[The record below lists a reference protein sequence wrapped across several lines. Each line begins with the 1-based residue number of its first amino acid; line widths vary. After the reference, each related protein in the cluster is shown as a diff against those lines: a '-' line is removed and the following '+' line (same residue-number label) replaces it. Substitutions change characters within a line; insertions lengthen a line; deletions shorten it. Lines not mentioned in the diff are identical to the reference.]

1 LRTAV
6 PRTRAITQPDFLK
19 ATLQDYEAWRPLVK
33 ATCCADHEVL
43 GAFVGG
49 VRDGLKWL
57 EGYDVHTQLTSFHLA
72 GYCILNAMSDRHW
85 QTDQNGNLTQVVTAK
100 SFDTFAPLGP
110 MLVTPDEIDDPD
122 SLQIKL
128 WVNDELRQD
137 FNSREY
143 IYGVDEAIEFCSQF
157 FTPFPGDIISMGSG
171 PGNAFFW
178 KKYLEVG
185 DRVKATIDG
194 PGVQAFS
201 VAAEA

>member
-1 LRTAV
+1 
-6 PRTRAITQPDFLK
+6 
-19 ATLQDYEAWRPLVK
+19 
-33 ATCCADHEVL
+33 
-43 GAFVGG
+43 
-49 VRDGLKWL
+49 
-57 EGYDVHTQLTSFHLA
+57 
-72 GYCILNAMSDRHW
+72 MSDRHW

-157 FTPFPGDIISMGSG
+157 FTLFPGDIISMGSG

-194 PGVQAFS
+194 LGVQAFS
-201 VAAEA
+201 IAAEA